1 MAQSS
6 GFFNAFLSGG
16 VYDRIYDAN
25 DYCDNL
31 ASIIKSGVVNSSYDD
46 LKVSAYNGMSIAV
59 GYGRAWINGHWY
71 LNDAQYT
78 GLTIDTAPAGNNS
91 RIDRV
96 VLRLDTSTA
105 VRSIELDVLKGTAAA
120 SPVAP
125 ALTRSGNVYEIAIAD
140 ITVRAGAISITN
152 SDIKDKRADGN
163 VCGWASSVTP
173 AIMSMI
179 QRYSDRINI
188 TANTNIFQFNIA
200 QYDST
205 EGGTT
210 LDVYVNGIYEQPDDY
225 TLSGNTIT
233 LKSGTL
239 IAGTVVDV
247 VLTKSIDGTGLASA
261 ATMLAELQQAVADLD
276 SFGDYHY
283 NCNGIDDNVK
293 LSQIAQAWLNGGDD
307 YSSKVVHVY
316 GKFGASAPYGGDGT
330 SSNPYVWFRFGA
342 GGATNRRIIFDF
354 SGCEQI
360 NITPASGTYNVLFF
374 GLEVNVKGVNLVCNA
389 SAATVYAF
397 SSAAATVVN
406 AEKCRIWF
414 TVLGGY
420 ISRSGTFKDCRISL
434 TCMSGDAF
442 IFNVLSGS
450 LLRVFGGEYYAY
462 APTGGQSAVV
472 YVNSAQTSAVA
483 MTYGMNCPTNARAGM
498 VQSYA
503 VNALTESALCSF
515 TDTVTELTMQAAGQN
530 IRGTLKI
537 SRAGMM

>member
-1 MAQSS
+1 MAQNS

-16 VYDRIYDAN
+16 VYDRTYDAN

-31 ASIIKSGVVNSSYDD
+31 ASIIKSGVVNSSYND
-46 LKVSAYNGMSIAV
+46 LKVSAYSGMTIAV

-71 LNDAQYT
+71 FNDTQYT
-78 GLTIDTAPAGNNS
+78 GLTIETAPSGNNF

-105 VRSIELDVLKGTAAA
+105 VRSIELAVLKGTAAA

-125 ALTRSGNVYEIAIAD
+125 ALTRGGNIYELALAD

-179 QRYSDRINI
+179 QRYTDRITI
-188 TANTNIFQFNIA
+188 ATASKSFQFNIA

-210 LDVYVNGIYEQPDDY
+210 LDVYVNGIYEQPEDY

-233 LKSGTL
+233 LKSGSL

-261 ATMLAELQQAVADLD
+261 AQLLAELQQTVADLD

-283 NCNGIDDNVK
+283 NCNGVDDNVK

-316 GKFGASAPYGGDGT
+316 GKFGASAPYGGEGT
-330 SSNPYVWFRFGA
+330 SSNPYVWFRFGS

-360 NITPASGTYNVLFF
+360 NITPASGTYSVMFF

-406 AEKCRIWF
+406 AEKCRFWF

-420 ISRSGTFKDCRISL
+420 ISRGGTFKDCRISL

-462 APTGGQSAVV
+462 APTGNQSAIV

-483 MTYGMNCPTNARAGM
+483 ITYGMNCPTNARAGM
-498 VQSYA
+498 VQTYA

>member
-1 MAQSS
+1 MAQNS

-16 VYDRIYDAN
+16 VYDRTYDAN

-31 ASIIKSGVVNSSYDD
+31 ASIVKSGVVNSSYDD
-46 LKVSAYNGMSIAV
+46 LKVSAYSGMSIAV

-71 LNDAQYT
+71 FNDTQYT
-78 GLTIDTAPAGNNS
+78 GLTIETAPSGNNS

-105 VRSIELDVLKGTAAA
+105 VRSIELAVLKGTAAA

-125 ALTRSGNVYEIAIAD
+125 ALTRGGNIYELALAD

-179 QRYSDRINI
+179 QRYTDRI
-188 TANTNIFQFNIA
+188 TLAANSNSVQFNIA
-200 QYDST
+200 QYDSA
-205 EGGTT
+205 EGGIT
-210 LDVYVNGIYEQPDDY
+210 LDVYVNGIYEHPQDY

-247 VLTKSIDGTGLASA
+247 VLTKSIDGAGLESA
-261 ATMLAELQQAVADLD
+261 ATLLAELQQTVADLN

-283 NCNGIDDNVK
+283 NCNGVNDNVV
-293 LSQIAQAWLNGGDD
+293 LSQIAQGWLNGGTD

-316 GKFGASAPYGGDGT
+316 GKLGVSAPYGGEGT
-330 SSNPYVWFRFGA
+330 SSNPFVWFRFGS

-360 NITPASGTYNVLFF
+360 SITPASGTYNIIFF
-374 GLEVNVKGVNLVCNA
+374 GLEVNVKGANLVCNA
-389 SAATVYAF
+389 TDATVYAF

-406 AEKCRIWF
+406 AEKCRFWF
-414 TVLGGY
+414 NVLGGY
-420 ISRSGTFKDCRISL
+420 ISRGGTFKDCRISF

-450 LLRVFGGEYYAY
+450 LLRVFGGEFYAY
-462 APTGGQSAVV
+462 APTGNQSAVV

-483 MTYGMNCPTNARAGM
+483 ITYGMNCPTNARAGM

-503 VNALTESALCSF
+503 VNALTNSALCSF

-530 IRGTLKI
+530 IRGILKV
-537 SRAGMM
+537 SRAGLM